1 MLSSKFHT
9 LHQPYFHFSMLFCV
23 QIQWLLENYETAEGV
38 SLPRSTLYNHYLR
51 YCSDMKIEP
60 INAASFGKLIRSVFV
75 NIRTRR
81 LGTRGNSKYHY
92 YGIRVK
98 LGSYLADLRDEIKPL
113 TGKNNS
119 SGCFSY
125 LIAPFHLSS
134 FSPTYHVHFTAQ
146 WYVICLSD
154 LLGDC
159 RREVPTLIHVC
170 RSICSS
176 DSFYENGYFP
186 CNSSANINSK
196 HLQFL
201 GDSSDAIPIF
211 PNLDHSTVV
220 TPESGITEEDVS
232 SFKML
237 YKEHCEAFLDS
248 VVSLNFV
255 MVETIWQTFW
265 RTYSSSHI
273 LGELEKL
280 LAKEKLYQMCSY
292 QAVLH
297 FMQDT
302 DLQFYQNLVDILIP
316 DVLRPIPTSM
326 TQSIRHFAKHLEGWL
341 TGAMRAAPREAIQ
354 AKLSAAGALS
364 QTLRRYTSLNHLAQA
379 GRAVLQNP
387 GQLAQMALDLG
398 KVDFNHVREQ
408 ASWVCQCDESL
419 LHHLTSQFKDSLR
432 EKKSFEQW
440 ADWLERVVNLVISP
454 YNTGDIQHAARTFL
468 LRWSFY
474 CSLVIRDLTLRS
486 AASFGSFHLLRLLFD
501 EYMFYLVEHKVAGI
515 TGKMPICVMAATAA
529 Q

>member
-1 MLSSKFHT
+1 MYTTQASTAAGYNPENVLTDEDGRIISPNSSRDT
-9 LHQPYFHFSMLFCV
+9 
-23 QIQWLLENYETAEGV
+23 IQWLLENYETAEGV

-81 LGTRGNSKYHY
+81 LGTSIKVRYVWPRGNSKYHY

-119 SGCFSY
+119 SG
-125 LIAPFHLSS
+125 
-134 FSPTYHVHFTAQ
+134 
-146 WYVICLSD
+146 
-154 LLGDC
+154 
-159 RREVPTLIHVC
+159 
-170 RSICSS
+170 SICSS